1 VDGLEHHPDSLAP
14 RPQLLIGP
22 VRHRRLRPL
31 AHQFEYRSCML
42 VLPMRALRQSHE
54 PALCRNRFG
63 ALAFHDRDHGVGG
76 DDALAWLESLLQAE
90 GVRGIDGEIW
100 LQTYPRVLGF
110 VFKPVSF
117 WYCHRA
123 DGRLAAVV
131 AEVNNTFGE
140 RHCYLLDGDAVAYG
154 RELRSPK
161 VLHVSPFCR
170 VAGSYRFRF
179 MRTAQRLVARV
190 DHDDE
195 EGPLLS
201 TSVSGRLLLLD
212 RRSVWRTLVEL
223 PLFTL
228 AVVARI
234 HWQAARLWFRG
245 TPWFTKPPAPASFT
259 SK

>member
-1 VDGLEHHPDSLAP
+1 V
-14 RPQLLIGP
+14 
-22 VRHRRLRPL
+22 
-31 AHQFEYRSCML
+31 
-42 VLPMRALRQSHE
+42 
-54 PALCRNRFG
+54 
-63 ALAFHDRDHGVGG
+63 AF
-76 DDALAWLESLLQAE
+76 
-90 GVRGIDGEIW
+90 
-100 LQTYPRVLGF
+100 
-110 VFKPVSF
+110 
-117 WYCHRA
+117 
-123 DGRLAAVV
+123 
-131 AEVNNTFGE
+131 
-140 RHCYLLDGDAVAYG
+140 G